1 MHAHLIDEYAVKA
14 WMDAYGA
21 AWVARD
27 AEALASL
34 FASDACYQERRYKPA
49 LRGTDAIRNYW
60 RALLEQQRD
69 VAFDATV
76 VALRGYTACVH
87 WHASFSSVSSGE
99 LTELDALSRVAFSV
113 DCGAGGVLVA
123 YAWDEWIDR
132 REAETAETAL
142 RRTLP
147 AL

>member
-1 MHAHLIDEYAVKA
+1 MHAHLIDEFAVKV
-14 WMDAYGA
+14 WIDAYGA

-27 AEALASL
+27 AEALVRL
-34 FASDACYQERRYKPA
+34 FAADACYQQRRDEPA

-60 RALLEQQRD
+60 RVMFGQQRD
-69 VAFDATV
+69 IMFEATV

-87 WHASFSSVSSGE
+87 WHASFSSVTSGE

-113 DCGAGGVLVA
+113 ECGSEGLPVA
-123 YAWDEWIDR
+123 YAWDEWID
-132 REAETAETAL
+132 EAGTAGPAP

-147 AL
+147 AV